1 MVPDSVLFAAAAGR
15 VRVVRRAG
23 PAGLRPR
30 TDADTV
36 YHDSRQT
43 GLEGGRPRHV
53 VDGDLDL
60 LVTFAPGTS
69 LLDYKGFQLDL
80 EGRMAAGVPS
90 VPFRMVG
97 VVQVNV
103 VV

>member
-1 MVPDSVLFAAAAGR
+1 MPADVYALLAARRPEILAVAERYGITN
-15 VRVVRRAG
+15 VRVFGSVARREA
-23 PAGLRPR
+23 RE
-30 TDADTV
+30 
-36 YHDSRQT
+36 DS
-43 GLEGGRPRHV
+43 
-53 VDGDLDL
+53 DLDL

>member
-1 MVPDSVLFAAAAGR
+1 MFEWYGEQGR
-15 VRVVRRAG
+15 PASGPEPMPTPSIMTVDKPASRGAG
-23 PAGLRPR
+23 PGTLWM
-30 TDADTV
+30 
-36 YHDSRQT
+36 
-43 GLEGGRPRHV
+43 
-53 VDGDLDL
+53 
-60 LVTFAPGTS
+60 APGTS